1 MTSVD
6 DIGRLFKAA
15 CDGHANVAGTPSEDD
30 VISFKEDL
38 LNMCLQ
44 IAF

>member
-1 MTSVD
+1 MTSLD

-15 CDGHANVAGTPSEDD
+15 CDGHANVDSTPSDDD

-38 LNMCLQ
+38 LNV
-44 IAF
+44 